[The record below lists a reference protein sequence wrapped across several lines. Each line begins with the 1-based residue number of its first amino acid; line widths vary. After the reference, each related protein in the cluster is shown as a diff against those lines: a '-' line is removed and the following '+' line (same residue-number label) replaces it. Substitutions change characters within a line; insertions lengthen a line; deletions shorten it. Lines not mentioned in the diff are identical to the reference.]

1 MKGQFFKQWGALGIC
16 FLLLTGCILFSGMV
30 SSNRQ
35 SSLSEQVGI
44 INGLENRKE
53 TLKASIDEST
63 NEALKL
69 ASGLDSA
76 RVSKDDKAVEPL
88 IEKVCT
94 WDSKESYDKVRS
106 EVKAAYKLED
116 DSTFLKV
123 FLPNVKDI
131 NVGDRHINEIDAK
144 GLNMSYVGM
153 QSNVTN
159 INGDLYTYLTVVTM
173 ESADSTG
180 ATAEGKALFVYTVDG
195 KGEISNLSAY
205 GVGTR

>member
-1 MKGQFFKQWGALGIC
+1 MKGQFFKKWGALGIC
-16 FLLLTGCILFSGMV
+16 FLVLVGGIMFSGVV
-30 SSNRQ
+30 SSERQ
-35 SSLSEQVGI
+35 SSLSEQVGT

-63 NEALKL
+63 DEAVKL
-69 ASGLDSA
+69 ASGFDSA
-76 RVSKDDKAVEPL
+76 RAAKDDAAVEPL

-123 FLPNVKDI
+123 FLPEVKDI
-131 NVGDRHINEIDAK
+131 NVGDRYINEIDAK
-144 GLNMSYVGM
+144 GLNMSYVDM
-153 QSNVTN
+153 QSNVTD

-180 ATAEGKALFVYTVDG
+180 ATAEGKALFVYTVNG

>member
-1 MKGQFFKQWGALGIC
+1 MKGQFFKKWGALGIC
-16 FLLLTGCILFSGMV
+16 FLILVGGIMFSGVV
-30 SSNRQ
+30 SSERQ
-35 SSLSEQVGI
+35 SSLSEQVGT

-63 NEALKL
+63 DEAVKL
-69 ASGLDSA
+69 ASGFDSA
-76 RVSKDDKAVEPL
+76 RAAKDDAAVEPL

-123 FLPNVKDI
+123 FLPEVKDI
-131 NVGDRHINEIDAK
+131 NVGDRYINEIDAK
-144 GLNMSYVGM
+144 GLNMSYVDM
-153 QSNVTN
+153 QSNVTD

-180 ATAEGKALFVYTVDG
+180 ATAEGKALFVYTVNG

>member
-1 MKGQFFKQWGALGIC
+1 MKGQFFKKWGALGIC
-16 FLLLTGCILFSGMV
+16 FLILAGGIMFSGVV
-30 SSNRQ
+30 SSERQ
-35 SSLSEQVGI
+35 SSLSEQVGT

-63 NEALKL
+63 DEAVKL
-69 ASGLDSA
+69 ASGFDSA
-76 RVSKDDKAVEPL
+76 RAAKDDAAVEPL

-123 FLPNVKDI
+123 FLPEVKDI
-131 NVGDRHINEIDAK
+131 NVGDRYINEIDAK
-144 GLNMSYVGM
+144 GLNMSYVDM
-153 QSNVTN
+153 QSNVTD

-180 ATAEGKALFVYTVDG
+180 ATAEGKALFVYTVNG